1 MNGGNGA
8 GRGGRRG
15 AWEDRAGQSRRQG
28 VEVGGQQTC
37 WRRGPGAE
45 GEGCFLERRQELG
58 ADCEVRNSP
67 QDRSHF

>member
-1 MNGGNGA
+1 M
-8 GRGGRRG
+8 
-15 AWEDRAGQSRRQG
+15 
-28 VEVGGQQTC
+28 EVGGQQTVLEAGC

-58 ADCEVRNSP
+58 AHCEVRNSP